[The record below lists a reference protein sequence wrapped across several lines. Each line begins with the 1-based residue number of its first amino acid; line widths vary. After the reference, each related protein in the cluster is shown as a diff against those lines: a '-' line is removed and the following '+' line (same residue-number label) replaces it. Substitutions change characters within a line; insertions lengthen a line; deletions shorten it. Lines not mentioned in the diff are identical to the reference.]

1 MRILMY
7 IILSN
12 YLFYLKSRTNIYF
25 TMINTSIFY
34 FLYVVLISSTGRS
47 VDQML
52 PLATIDA
59 YPTEGFVFFVE
70 QGMSG
75 KLCAANFQTDIPNE
89 KMSVALQ
96 TIASSLCRT
105 LNYQ

>member
-1 MRILMY
+1 MGNIIRAIMCIIISRKIPVNYFILH
-7 IILSN
+7 L
-12 YLFYLKSRTNIYF
+12 
-25 TMINTSIFY
+25 
-34 FLYVVLISSTGRS
+34 VLISPSGRS

-96 TIASSLCRT
+96 TIATSLCRT